1 MFFSDTIYVFE
12 NWNVDHFLM
21 NSAMV
26 YYELK
31 FYFKIWYV
39 LYTTKLMKL
48 VNVSVASKCL
58 QIPERWL
65 EDVNISNKPS
75 FYDVQNRYR

>member
-1 MFFSDTIYVFE
+1 
-12 NWNVDHFLM
+12 M

-48 VNVSVASKCL
+48 VNVSVASKSL
-58 QIPERWL
+58 QIPER
-65 EDVNISNKPS
+65 
-75 FYDVQNRYR
+75 